1 MFKGKVE
8 IKFYELKEEETTCI
22 VNSAFNAE
30 KFHENR
36 VKNDLTGIFLENQ
49 NLYEI
54 YRNIYFSAE

>member
-36 VKNDLTGIFLENQ
+36 VKNDLTGIFFRKSKL
-49 NLYEI
+49 I
-54 YRNIYFSAE
+54 

>member
-36 VKNDLTGIFLENQ
+36 VKNDLTGIF
-49 NLYEI
+49 
-54 YRNIYFSAE
+54 